1 MIRSLHVIGSRRM
14 GGAERF
20 FSRLLEGLRQEGHSA
35 GAVIRPNSPL
45 TGFLERSIPQF
56 QVPMRNGWDLP
67 SLLALKRLIR
77 HLDVPIIQ
85 TYMGRATRLTR
96 APRPSIHVARLGGYY
111 KVNGYYKHADAWVAN
126 TKGIC
131 DYLMAQGLPCERIYH
146 IGNFVEIPE
155 RSNRQTLV
163 DRRRGL
169 GIPEEAQII
178 FSLGRLVEKK
188 GMGDLL
194 AAFAHLPESLHDR
207 PLHLV
212 IAGGGPLSRALRRQ
226 TRIMGLE
233 NRVHWLGWQDD
244 PGPLYD
250 MARIFVCPSRLEP
263 LGNVIL
269 EAWAHHLPVVSTRTR
284 GALENVI
291 DGETGLLTPIASPGA
306 LAESIRRL
314 LHDDRLRETMAAGGN
329 AQLDRRFS
337 KARIL
342 NAYLA
347 MYDDLMRRYA

>member
-20 FSRLLEGLRQEGHSA
+20 FSRLLEGLRQQGHPA
-35 GAVIRPNSPL
+35 GAVIRPKSPL
-45 TGFLERSIPQF
+45 TGVLEESIPQF

-77 HLDVPIIQ
+77 RLGVPIIQ

-96 APRPSIHVARLGGYY
+96 VPRPSVHVARLGGYY

-131 DYLMAQGLPCERIYH
+131 DYLMEQGLPCERIYH

-155 RSNRQTLV
+155 RSNRQTLL

-188 GMGDLL
+188 GMADLL
-194 AAFAHLPESLHDR
+194 AAFGDLPDRIHDR

-212 IAGGGPLSRALRRQ
+212 IAGGGPLARTLQRQ
-226 TRIMGLE
+226 TRILGLAD
-233 NRVHWLGWQDD
+233 RVHWVGWQDD
-244 PGPLYD
+244 PRPFYD
-250 MARIFVCPSRLEP
+250 MATIFVCPSRIEP

-284 GALENVI
+284 GALENVA
-291 DGETGLLTPIASPGA
+291 DGETGLLTPIASPGP
-306 LAESIRRL
+306 LAETIRRL
-314 LHDDRLRETMAAGGN
+314 LQDDRLRDTIAAEGK
-329 AQLDRRFS
+329 AQLSRRFN
-337 KARIL
+337 KARVL
-342 NAYLA
+342 SAYLE
-347 MYDDLMRRYA
+347 MYEELLRRFA